1 MRAEITVG
9 GTPVSLVT
17 SIVACIVFGFL
28 VPMLWRE
35 ARRGQT
41 MNVALFLGAPLM
53 TLIAIAHLLRLFTRT
68 KITVAGTPL
77 PLWVSIIFAVVCGL
91 TVMLLWLENRTNR
104 LASTGQQNALGQPLF
119 DRLMLPWVDK
129 TIAVV
134 AATPFAFILY
144 AIIKRGDLTIPLA
157 VIVINHLVIIATMV
171 FRTTPVR
178 ITPNPWYWLLAFTAT
193 YGGLFVPA
201 LAGRGGVAL
210 VPNVITDSLS
220 ILSLAVLLYARFS
233 LGRNIG
239 FVPAQRALVTRG
251 AYGLVR
257 HPIYTGIFISF
268 LAWTLRVYSPLSVAI
283 SVVWCGLFVWK
294 SFIEESFLR
303 EDPVYADYLTR
314 VRWRWFPGLA

>member
-1 MRAEITVG
+1 
-9 GTPVSLVT
+9 
-17 SIVACIVFGFL
+17 
-28 VPMLWRE
+28 
-35 ARRGQT
+35 
-41 MNVALFLGAPLM
+41 
-53 TLIAIAHLLRLFTRT
+53 
-68 KITVAGTPL
+68 
-77 PLWVSIIFAVVCGL
+77 
-91 TVMLLWLENRTNR
+91 
-104 LASTGQQNALGQPLF
+104 
-119 DRLMLPWVDK
+119 MLPWVDK
-129 TIAVV
+129 TIAIV

-233 LGRNIG
+233 LDETSVLCPPNGLLSPGEPMALSAIQYT
-239 FVPAQRALVTRG
+239 PASL
-251 AYGLVR
+251 
-257 HPIYTGIFISF
+257 ISF

-294 SFIEESFLR
+294 SSIEESFLR